1 MSVLRRQMFQKG
13 AQQVMGEIN
22 QGIDNSQNFE
32 QMINATRGDEAPIE
46 DRYRELATKV

>member
-32 QMINATRGDEAPIE
+32 QMI
-46 DRYRELATKV
+46 